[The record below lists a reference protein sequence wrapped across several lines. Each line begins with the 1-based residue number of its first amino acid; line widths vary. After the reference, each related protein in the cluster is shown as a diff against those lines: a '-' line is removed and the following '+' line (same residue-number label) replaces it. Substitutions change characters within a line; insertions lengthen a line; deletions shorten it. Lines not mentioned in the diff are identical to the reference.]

1 MKNRDEQKRCEITV
15 YNILKENVV
24 FVNGV
29 IYRIKIKKLA
39 LWEEIINTIDAYAQQ
54 VEWLRNI
61 VRELQEHMDGLVHN
75 YGKEKD
81 Y

>member
-39 LWEEIINTIDAYAQQ
+39 L
-54 VEWLRNI
+54 
-61 VRELQEHMDGLVHN
+61 
-75 YGKEKD
+75 
-81 Y
+81 